1 MSAVHVRVRIA
12 GEQYALPVDGVLEV
26 AELGDVT
33 PVPGAPP
40 SVLGVRNLRGQLIAV
55 VDLAALFG
63 LEGDGPRERIVI
75 TEDGDRRAGLAVEAV
90 LDVESVPQPIE
101 AAESEYLRGA
111 VLADGQLVGVVD
123 VGAAL
128 DAVGGARSTR

>member
-12 GEQYALPVDGVLEV
+12 GEQYGLPVDGVLEV

-40 SVLGVRNLRGQLIAV
+40 SVLGVRNLRGQLITV
-55 VDLAALFG
+55 VDLARLFG
-63 LEGDGPRERIVI
+63 LQGGSPLERIVI
-75 TEDGDRRAGLAVEAV
+75 TEEGDRRAGLAVEAI
-90 LDVESVPQPIE
+90 LDVESVSQPTE

-111 VLADGQLVGVVD
+111 VLSDGQLVGIVD
-123 VGAAL
+123 ISAAL
-128 DAVGGARSTR
+128 DAVVRDRSTC